1 MLLSKS
7 CEYGIRALITVMT
20 ASQEGQKI
28 LLAEITKKA
37 ELPAPFTANLMKS
50 FVKQGLVSSTKG
62 RNGGFYFTE
71 DQKSLVLMDIIKATD
86 GNALFTDCALG
97 LLYCSD
103 NNPCPVHGE
112 FVKIRDDFRDMCLS
126 TSVKELAEKLEKG
139 EAVLVK

>member
-20 ASQEGQKI
+20 ASQQGQKI
-28 LLAEITKKA
+28 LLAEITRQAK
-37 ELPAPFTANLMKS
+37 LPTPFTANLMKS
-50 FVKQGLVSSTKG
+50 FVKQGLLSSTKG
-62 RNGGFYFTE
+62 RNGGFYFTNE
-71 DQKSLVLMDIIKATD
+71 QESLVLMDIINATD

-103 NNPCPVHGE
+103 KNPCPVHSE
-112 FVKIRDDFRDMCLS
+112 FVKIRDEFRDMCLN
-126 TSVKELAEKLEKG
+126 TSVKDLAEKLAKG